1 MAPAEAFVEV
11 DDVSDDGAGGG
22 IGDSGEGWS
31 VDSGG
36 GAMVGYR

>member
-1 MAPAEAFVEV
+1 MEEA
-11 DDVSDDGAGGG
+11 DVSDGGAGGG

-36 GAMVGYR
+36 GAMVDYSWCDCGVV